1 MMHPALKKSPLFTKK
16 KHICIFHFL
25 QKKPISTFFYKKHPL
40 FSSFFYKKNT
50 FPFHFLPTGLL
61 PGILHCLKTIRNG
74 VSKKHFLLWRNIHL
88 LQYNISGHDCL
99 NRFNCILRRIDV
111 LANFHSTVFK
121 FPLALTSNM
130 RRPLK

>member
-1 MMHPALKKSPLFTKK
+1 MHPALKKGPLFTK
-16 KHICIFHFL
+16 KHICIFHFFT
-25 QKKPISTFFYKKHPL
+25 KKPFPL
-40 FSSFFYKKNT
+40 FFTKNTPYFPVFLQKNT

-74 VSKKHFLLWRNIHL
+74 VSKKHFLLWRKIHL

>member
-1 MMHPALKKSPLFTKK
+1 MHPALKKGPLFTK
-16 KHICIFHFL
+16 KHICIFHF
-25 QKKPISTFFYKKHPL
+25 FYKKTH
-40 FSSFFYKKNT
+40 
-50 FPFHFLPTGLL
+50 FHFFLQKTPPIFQFFFTKKTPSHFISCLWAGLL

-74 VSKKHFLLWRNIHL
+74 VSKNIFLLWRKIHL

>member
-1 MMHPALKKSPLFTKK
+1 MHNAPCVEKRST
-16 KHICIFHFL
+16 FL
-25 QKKPISTFFYKKHPL
+25 QKNTSAFSTFLQKTHFH
-40 FSSFFYKKNT
+40 FFFTKNTPYFPVFLQKNT

-74 VSKKHFLLWRNIHL
+74 VSKKHFLLWRKIHL
-88 LQYNISGHDCL
+88 LQYNISGHYCL